1 MAASVYSRT
10 VQKAV
15 ELLGGRDR
23 LAKVLQ
29 VPRAELDRWIA
40 DEAKPPR
47 EMFLRVVDL
56 ILDES
61 APPRGAGDGQD
72 PPPSRSAADGSE
84 RYFD

>member
-47 EMFLRVVDL
+47 DMFLRLVDL

-61 APPRGAGDGQD
+61 APPRGAGDEQG